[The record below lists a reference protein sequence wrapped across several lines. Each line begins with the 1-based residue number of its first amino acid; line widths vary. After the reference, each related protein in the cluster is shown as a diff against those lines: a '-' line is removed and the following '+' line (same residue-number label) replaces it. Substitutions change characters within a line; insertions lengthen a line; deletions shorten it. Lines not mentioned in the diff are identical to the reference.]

1 MIRDRMISAT
11 EFFSEQR
18 DSNRNFLT
26 GVPCSFLTPFINHAI
41 NDRSLDYVG
50 AASEGE
56 AVAIA
61 AGAWLAG
68 RETTVMCQNSGLG
81 NAVNPLTSLNF
92 PCLIPT
98 MLIVTWRGQPGLKD
112 EPQHELMGQI
122 SHGLLSLM
130 RIPHREF
137 PRSASEI
144 RGAIDAAEQVMSDS
158 SLPFA
163 FVMEKDSIE
172 SVELEEVQVAARQDT
187 HRSNFIRGGETP
199 SRWAALERLLSVI
212 PEAAAVVATTGKCGR
227 ELFQLNDRPQHFY
240 QVGSMGCA
248 SAMALGIAL
257 NSDSPV
263 IALDGDGAALMKM
276 GVFATI
282 GSYAPPG
289 FIHILLDNGVHDSTG
304 GQTTVSSSV
313 DFAGVAQAC
322 GYRFSSSC
330 DDLEGFETALAESL
344 DKQGPCFIHLRISPG
359 SVQKLGR
366 PTVRPHEV
374 ARRFRGF
381 LMGSPI
387 SDENKV

>member
-1 MIRDRMISAT
+1 MINAND
-11 EFFSEQR
+11 FFSEQR
-18 DSNRNFLT
+18 NSNRNFFT

-41 NDRSLDYVG
+41 NDRNLDYVG

-98 MLIVTWRGQPGLKD
+98 LIIVTWRGQPGLND

-137 PRSASEI
+137 PRTAAEVIS
-144 RGAIDAAEQVMSDS
+144 AIDAAEQTMNDS

-163 FVMEKDSIE
+163 LVMEKDSVE
-172 SVELEEVQVAARQDT
+172 SVELEEFQLPLRENTDRA
-187 HRSNFIRGGETP
+187 HYLSGGQTP

-212 PEAAAVVATTGKCGR
+212 PDSAAVVATTGKCGR
-227 ELFQLNDRPQHFY
+227 ELFQLQDRPQQFY

-257 NSDSPV
+257 NTDRPV

-282 GSYAPPG
+282 GHYAPPG
-289 FIHILLDNGVHDSTG
+289 LIHILLDNGAHDSTG

-322 GYRFSSSC
+322 GYRFSFSC
-330 DDLEGFETALAESL
+330 DDLEGFEIALAKSL
-344 DKQGPCFIHLRISPG
+344 GKQGPCFIHVRISPG
-359 SVQKLGR
+359 SVKHLGR
-366 PTVRPHEV
+366 PTLRPHEV
-374 ARRFRGF
+374 ARRFKGF
-381 LMGSPI
+381 LTPPPRPDKPSKFKATP
-387 SDENKV
+387 